1 MSKSL
6 IVIVGAGPGVS
17 AGIARKFGSNDFKVI
32 LLARRRE
39 SLDLQIAEL
48 QNENIE
54 AYGITADASDSNSLI
69 AAFNQIKSDYGVP
82 DVLI

>member
-39 SLDLQIAEL
+39 
-48 QNENIE
+48 
-54 AYGITADASDSNSLI
+54 Y
-69 AAFNQIKSDYGVP
+69 
-82 DVLI
+82 